1 MIKPLPRI
9 RDVALA
15 AGVSTATVSRALSHP
30 ERVSKE
36 TRERVLAAV
45 EKTGYTINY
54 AARNLRRR
62 RTGSIV
68 VLVPNLANPFFSAIL
83 SAIASEI
90 APAGYN
96 VLIADTAQPPH
107 SEQRILEYLNNN
119 RADGLILLD
128 GALKGVIE
136 RGREL
141 SVGLPPLI
149 FACEWI
155 SEDGFPSVRIDN
167 AEGARLAI
175 RHLVDLGHT
184 RIGHVAGP
192 PENVLTVE
200 RRRGAREAIAKA
212 GLEIREDWFFPGDFT
227 MGSGA
232 EAARAWFSLKDR
244 PTAIFCSSDEMA
256 FGFISELHRNGL
268 EVPDAVSVVGFDDIE
283 ISKRFVPSLT
293 TIHQPRARI
302 GRKAARLLLDVIDGD
317 DEDRRRARTAA
328 PEILPIELVVRESTS
343 KARA

>member
-1 MIKPLPRI
+1 M
-9 RDVALA
+9 ATA

-128 GALKGVIE
+128 GTLKGVIA
-136 RGREL
+136 RGQET
-141 SVGLPPLI
+141 SSSLPPLI
-149 FACEWI
+149 FACEWL
-155 SEDGFPSVRIDN
+155 SEDGYPSVRIDN
-167 AEGARLAI
+167 SQGARLAI
-175 RHLVDLGHT
+175 RHLVELGHT
-184 RIGHVAGP
+184 KIGHVMGP

-200 RRRGAREAIAKA
+200 RRRGARDAILEAD
-212 GLEIREDWFFPGDFT
+212 LEIREDWFFPGDFT
-227 MGSGA
+227 MASGA
-232 EAARAWFSLKDR
+232 GAARAWLSLKER
-244 PTAIFCSSDEMA
+244 PTAVFCSSDEMA

-283 ISKRFVPSLT
+283 ISKRFVPALT
-293 TIHQPRARI
+293 TVHQPRARI
-302 GRKAARLLLDVIDGD
+302 GRKAARLLLDLIDGD
-317 DEDRRRARTAA
+317 DEDRLAARAAG
-328 PEILPIELVVRESTS
+328 PEILPIELVLREST
-343 KARA
+343 KAVRT